1 MSSAAARKTR
11 RDRVEAVTL
20 ELNERLEDPPRLAEL
35 AALCGCSPFHLS
47 RVFRVVMG
55 VGLREYSRRLRARA
69 AAERL
74 ARGASDLTRLG
85 LALGYSDHS
94 HFTNSFRREWGL
106 PPSRFRARLRPNGVG

>member
-1 MSSAAARKTR
+1 MSSAAARKRR

-20 ELNERLEDPPRLAEL
+20 ELNERLENPPSLAEL
-35 AALCGCSPFHLS
+35 AALCDCSPFHLS
-47 RVFRVVMG
+47 RAFREVMG

-74 ARGASDLTRLG
+74 ARGASDLTRLA
-85 LALGYSDHS
+85 LALGYADHS

-106 PPSRFRARLRPNGVG
+106 PPLRFRERIRPAR